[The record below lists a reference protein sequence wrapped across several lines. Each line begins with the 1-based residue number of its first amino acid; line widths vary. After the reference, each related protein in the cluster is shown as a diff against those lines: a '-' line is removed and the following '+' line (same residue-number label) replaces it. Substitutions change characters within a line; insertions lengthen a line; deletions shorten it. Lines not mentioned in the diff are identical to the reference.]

1 MTDTGVGSESC
12 PAELTCAMYA
22 DGELSASEAKLLRE
36 HLDRCPRCRER
47 VLAFQ
52 AERETLVGFLGDAD
66 AFLAES
72 EPVPVPASSHVPVP
86 ASSPVPVP
94 ASSLLPVPAS
104 SPILVLRLMGLI
116 FGTALLLRMGLDL
129 VTGLQLPWG
138 LAWLNPL
145 QVSGQLSLL
154 FSSCVYFIREGGSI
168 MESLMITAGITAL
181 LGTLVYLI
189 FVEFQRS
196 ARSARSSWLPVM
208 LGTLILAF
216 IAAPPAKAI
225 EIKSGENVSIEA
237 NEVIDD
243 TFVAFGRTVRI
254 DGVVTGDLIAFAES
268 IDIQGSVH
276 GDAFFFGQNIEIEG
290 KVDGGIGAFGEVI
303 RLGNTVGQS
312 VYGFGKSILS
322 RRDAAIGGD
331 LFAFGD
337 QINVGGSVG
346 RNVTVFGNR
355 LTVSGKVLRDVTF
368 SGRVAAIQSS
378 ASIGGNL
385 DVELPSEEDLLVVS
399 GSSVAGTTSIDV
411 YEERQ
416 EEAGS
421 FWSFWSFWSLL
432 FSVLWLAAAFISGML
447 VFWALP
453 AFKSQPLEDIRSI
466 LVSAGTGV
474 VILIALPVAAAVFA
488 VTLIGLPVGLVTMVV
503 WAVGL
508 YLSKIVVAHYLGT
521 ALLRSKQ
528 QDMRSVA
535 LALSVGLVLVLVAV
549 SLPYVGW
556 VINGL
561 LVILGLGA
569 MSQILYRVARNRTA
583 VA

>member
-1 MTDTGVGSESC
+1 MTDTGVRSESC

-36 HLDRCPRCRER
+36 HLDRCPDCRER

-94 ASSLLPVPAS
+94 ASSPA
-104 SPILVLRLMGLI
+104 LVLQLMGLV

-129 VTGLQLPWG
+129 VMGLQLPWG

-154 FSSCVYFIREGGSI
+154 FSSCVYIIREGGSI
-168 MESLMITAGITAL
+168 MESLIITAGFTAL
-181 LGTLVYLI
+181 AGMLVYLI
-189 FVEFQRS
+189 FATFQRS
-196 ARSARSSWLPVM
+196 AGLPVM

-447 VFWALP
+447 VFWTLP
-453 AFKSQPLEDIRSI
+453 AFKSQPLEDFRSI

>member
-1 MTDTGVGSESC
+1 MTDTGVHSKSC

-22 DGELSASEAKLLRE
+22 DGELSVSEAKLLRE
-36 HLDRCPRCRER
+36 HLGHCPRCHAL

-72 EPVPVPASSHVPVP
+72 EPDPVQA
-86 ASSPVPVP
+86 ASPVPVRA
-94 ASSLLPVPAS
+94 ASPEPVQAASPVPVQAAS
-104 SPILVLRLMGLI
+104 PVLVLRLMGLI
-116 FGTALLLRMGLDL
+116 FGAALLLRMGLDL
-129 VTGLQLPWG
+129 VMGLQLPWG

-168 MESLMITAGITAL
+168 MESLIITAGFTAL
-181 LGTLVYLI
+181 AGMLVYLI
-189 FVEFQRS
+189 LVSFRRS
-196 ARSARSSWLPVM
+196 AGLPVI

-225 EIKSGENVSIEA
+225 EIKSGDSVSIEA

-290 KVDGGIGAFGEVI
+290 KVEGGVGAFGEVI

-312 VYGFGKSILS
+312 VYGFGKSILT

-331 LFAFGD
+331 IFAFGD
-337 QINVGGSVG
+337 QINVGGSIG

-355 LTVSGKVLRDVTF
+355 LTISGRVLRDVTF
-368 SGRVAAIQSS
+368 SGRDAAIQSS
-378 ASIGGNL
+378 ALIGGNL
-385 DVELPSEEDLLVVS
+385 DVELPSEEDLLVDS
-399 GSSVAGTTSIDV
+399 ASSVAGTTSIDV
-411 YEERQ
+411 YEERE

-421 FWSFWSFWSLL
+421 FWSFWPFWSLL

-453 AFKSQPLEDIRSI
+453 AFRFQPLEDFRSI

-474 VILIALPVAAAVFA
+474 IILIALPVAAAVFA
-488 VTLIGLPVGLVTMVV
+488 VTLIGIPVGLVTVV
-503 WAVGL
+503 IWAVGL
-508 YLSKIVVAHYLGT
+508 YLSKIVVAHFLGT
-521 ALLRSKQ
+521 ALLRSKR

-569 MSQILYRVARNRTA
+569 MSQLLYRIARNRTA

>member
-1 MTDTGVGSESC
+1 MTDTGVRSKSC

-22 DGELSASEAKLLRE
+22 DGELSVSEAKLLRE
-36 HLDRCPRCRER
+36 HLDRCPRCREL

-52 AERETLVGFLGDAD
+52 VERETLVGFIGNAD

-72 EPVPVPASSHVPVP
+72 EPLPVPASSPLPVPASSHVPVPASSHVPVP
-86 ASSPVPVP
+86 ASSP
-94 ASSLLPVPAS
+94 A
-104 SPILVLRLMGLI
+104 LVLQLMGLVI
-116 FGTALLLRMGLDL
+116 GTALLLRMGFDL

-154 FSSCVYFIREGGSI
+154 FSSCVYLIREGGSI

-189 FVEFQRS
+189 YASFQRS
-196 ARSARSSWLPVM
+196 SGLPVI

-216 IAAPPAKAI
+216 IAATPAKAI
-225 EIKSGENVSIEA
+225 EIKSGESVSIEA

-276 GDAFFFGQNIEIEG
+276 GDAFFFGQIIEIEG
-290 KVDGGIGAFGEVI
+290 KVEGGVGAFGEMI
-303 RLGNTVGQS
+303 RMGNTVGQS
-312 VYGFGKSILS
+312 VYWFGKSILT

-331 LFAFGD
+331 LFAFAD

-385 DVELPSEEDLLVVS
+385 DVELPSEEDLLVDSV
-399 GSSVAGTTSIDV
+399 SSVAGTTSIDV

-421 FWSFWSFWSLL
+421 FWSSWSFWSLL

-453 AFKSQPLEDIRSI
+453 AFRIQPLEDFRSI

-474 VILIALPVAAAVFA
+474 VILITLPVAAAVFA
-488 VTLIGLPVGLVTMVV
+488 VTLIGIPVGLVTVV
-503 WAVGL
+503 IWAVGL

-521 ALLRSKQ
+521 ALLRSKR

-556 VINGL
+556 VVNGL

-569 MSQILYRVARNRTA
+569 MSQILYRIARNRTA

>member
-1 MTDTGVGSESC
+1 MTDTGVHSKSC

-22 DGELSASEAKLLRE
+22 DGELSVSEAKLLRE
-36 HLDRCPRCRER
+36 HLDRCPRCHAL

-72 EPVPVPASSHVPVP
+72 EPEPVQ

-94 ASSLLPVPAS
+94 AASPVL
-104 SPILVLRLMGLI
+104 ILQLMGLVV
-116 FGTALLLRMGLDL
+116 GTALLLRIGFDL

-168 MESLMITAGITAL
+168 MESLIITAGFTAL
-181 LGTLVYLI
+181 AGMLVYLI
-189 FVEFQRS
+189 LVSLQRS
-196 ARSARSSWLPVM
+196 AGLPVM
-208 LGTLILAF
+208 LGTLILA
-216 IAAPPAKAI
+216 IVAALPAKAI
-225 EIKSGENVSIEA
+225 EIKSGQSVSIEA
-237 NEVIDD
+237 DEVIDD

-276 GDAFFFGQNIEIEG
+276 GDAFFFGQIIEIEG
-290 KVDGGIGAFGEVI
+290 KVEGGVGAFGEVI
-303 RLGNTVGQS
+303 RMGNTVGQS
-312 VYGFGKSILS
+312 VYWFGKSILT

-331 LFAFGD
+331 LFAFAD

-368 SGRVAAIQSS
+368 SGSVAAIQSS

-385 DVELPSEEDLLVVS
+385 DVELPSEEDLLVDS
-399 GSSVAGTTSIDV
+399 ASSVAGTTSIDV

-416 EEAGS
+416 EETG
-421 FWSFWSFWSLL
+421 SFWSFWSLL

-453 AFKSQPLEDIRSI
+453 AFRSQPLEDFGSI

-488 VTLIGLPVGLVTMVV
+488 VTLIGLPLGLVTLVL

-508 YLSKIVVAHYLGT
+508 YLSKIIVAHFLGT
-521 ALLRSKQ
+521 ALLRSKR

-569 MSQILYRVARNRTA
+569 MSQILYRIARNRTA

>member
-1 MTDTGVGSESC
+1 MTDTGVHSKSC

-22 DGELSASEAKLLRE
+22 DGELSVSEAKLLRE
-36 HLDRCPRCRER
+36 HLDRCPHCRDL

-52 AERETLVGFLGDAD
+52 AERETLVGFLGNAD

-72 EPVPVPASSHVPVP
+72 EPEPVQ
-86 ASSPVPVP
+86 ASSPV
-94 ASSLLPVPAS
+94 
-104 SPILVLRLMGLI
+104 LVLRLMGLV
-116 FGTALLLRMGLDL
+116 FGTALLLRMGLGL
-129 VTGLQLPWG
+129 VMGLQLPWG

-154 FSSCVYFIREGGSI
+154 FSSCVYLIREGGSI
-168 MESLMITAGITAL
+168 MEFLMITAGFTAL
-181 LGTLVYLI
+181 SGMLVFLI
-189 FVEFQRS
+189 FVSFR
-196 ARSARSSWLPVM
+196 RSSGLPVM

-216 IAAPPAKAI
+216 IAATPAKAI

-237 NEVIDD
+237 NEIIDD

-276 GDAFFFGQNIEIEG
+276 GDAIFFGQNIEIEG
-290 KVDGGIGAFGEVI
+290 KVDGGIGVFGEVI

-322 RRDAAIGGD
+322 RRDAEIGGD

-378 ASIGGNL
+378 ASIDGNL
-385 DVELPSEEDLLVVS
+385 DVELPSEEDLLLDSV
-399 GSSVAGTTSIDV
+399 SSVAGTTSIGVSD
-411 YEERQ
+411 ERQ
-416 EEAGS
+416 EESGS
-421 FWSFWSFWSLL
+421 FWSFWPLL

-453 AFKSQPLEDIRSI
+453 AFRRQPLEDFRSI
-466 LVSAGTGV
+466 LVSGGTGV

-488 VTLIGLPVGLVTMVV
+488 ATLIGLPVGLVTVVV

-521 ALLRSKQ
+521 ALLRSKR

-569 MSQILYRVARNRTA
+569 MSQILYRIARHRSA

>member
-1 MTDTGVGSESC
+1 MTDKGMRKASC
-12 PAELTCAMYA
+12 PAELDCAMYV
-22 DGELSASEAKLLRE
+22 DGELPVSEARQLRE
-36 HLDRCPRCRER
+36 HLGRCSRCRDL
-47 VLAFQ
+47 VHAYQ
-52 AERETLVGFLGDAD
+52 AERKTLVEFLGNAE

-72 EPVPVPASSHVPVP
+72 EPALAPVPTPTTSPSP
-86 ASSPVPVP
+86 A
-94 ASSLLPVPAS
+94 
-104 SPILVLRLMGLI
+104 LVLQLLGLVV
-116 FGTALLLRMGLDL
+116 GTALLLRMGLDL
-129 VTGLQLPWG
+129 VMGLQLPWG

-168 MESLMITAGITAL
+168 MESLMITAGIIAL
-181 LGTLVYLI
+181 SGMLACLFYVS
-189 FVEFQRS
+189 FQRS
-196 ARSARSSWLPVM
+196 AGLPVM
-208 LGTLILAF
+208 LGTLLLAVVW
-216 IAAPPAKAI
+216 ATPAEAI
-225 EIKSGENVSIEA
+225 EIESGDHITIDA
-237 NEVIDD
+237 GEVIDD

-268 IDIQGSVH
+268 IDIQGSVY
-276 GDAFFFGQNIEIEG
+276 GDAFVFGQNLEIVGQVEG
-290 KVDGGIGAFGEVI
+290 GLGVFGEVI
-303 RLGNTVGQS
+303 RIGDSVGQS

-322 RRDAAIGGD
+322 SRDAAIGGD

-337 QINVGGSVG
+337 QINVDGSVG
-346 RNVTVFGNR
+346 RNVTVFGSR
-355 LTVSGKVLRDVTF
+355 LTVSGKVARDVTF
-368 SGRVAAIQSS
+368 SGSAVAIQSP

-385 DVELPSEEDLLVVS
+385 DVNLPSEEDLLVYSASSVS
-399 GSSVAGTTSIDV
+399 GATNIGVP
-411 YEERQ
+411 EERQ
-416 EEAGS
+416 EKEGS
-421 FWSFWSFWSLL
+421 FWSYWSLL

-453 AFKSQPLEDIRSI
+453 AFRRQPLEDFKSI

-474 VILIALPVAAAVFA
+474 VTLTVLPVVAVVCA
-488 VTLIGLPVGLVTMVV
+488 VTLIGLPIGLVTVV
-503 WAVGL
+503 LWAMGI

-521 ALLRSKQ
+521 AILRAKR

-535 LALSVGLVLVLVAV
+535 LAMSVGLVLVLAAV

-569 MSQILYRVARNRTA
+569 MGQILYRTARNRTA

>member
-1 MTDTGVGSESC
+1 MMTDTGVGSESC

-22 DGELSASEAKLLRE
+22 DGELSVSEAKLLRL
-36 HLDRCPRCRER
+36 HLDRCPRCHAL

-72 EPVPVPASSHVPVP
+72 GPLPVQT
-86 ASSPVPVP
+86 SSPVPVP
-94 ASSLLPVPAS
+94 ASSSVPVPAS
-104 SPILVLRLMGLI
+104 SPALVLQLMGLVV
-116 FGTALLLRMGLDL
+116 GTALLLRMGFDL

-196 ARSARSSWLPVM
+196 ARSAGSPVM
-208 LGTLILAF
+208 LGTLILA
-216 IAAPPAKAI
+216 IVAALPAKAI

-237 NEVIDD
+237 NEIIDD

-290 KVDGGIGAFGEVI
+290 KVEGGVGAFGEVI

-322 RRDAAIGGD
+322 RRDAAIAGD

-337 QINVGGSVG
+337 QINVGGSIG

-355 LTVSGKVLRDVTF
+355 LTVSGKVIRDVTF
-368 SGRVAAIQSS
+368 SGSVAAIQSS

-385 DVELPSEEDLLVVS
+385 DVNLSSKEDLLLDS
-399 GSSVAGTTSIDV
+399 ASSVAGTTSIGVRD
-411 YEERQ
+411 ERQ
-416 EEAGS
+416 EESG
-421 FWSFWSFWSLL
+421 SFWSFWSLL

-453 AFKSQPLEDIRSI
+453 AFRRQPLEDFRSI

-488 VTLIGLPVGLVTMVV
+488 VTLIGLPVGLVTLVL

-508 YLSKIVVAHYLGT
+508 FLSKIVVAHFLGT
-521 ALLRSKQ
+521 ALLRSKR

-535 LALSVGLVLVLVAV
+535 LALSVGLVLVLIAV

-569 MSQILYRVARNRTA
+569 MSQILYRIARNRTA

>member
-1 MTDTGVGSESC
+1 MTDTGVQSKSC

-22 DGELSASEAKLLRE
+22 DGELSVSEAKLLRE
-36 HLDRCPRCRER
+36 HLGHCPRCRDL
-47 VLAFQ
+47 VLALQ
-52 AERETLVGFLGDAD
+52 TERETLVGFLGDAD

-72 EPVPVPASSHVPVP
+72 EPEPVQAASPA
-86 ASSPVPVP
+86 
-94 ASSLLPVPAS
+94 
-104 SPILVLRLMGLI
+104 LVLRLMGLV
-116 FGTALLLRMGLDL
+116 FGAALLLRMGLDL
-129 VTGLQLPWG
+129 VMGLQLPWG

-154 FSSCVYFIREGGSI
+154 FSSCVYLIREGGSI
-168 MESLMITAGITAL
+168 MESLMITAGFTAL
-181 LGTLVYLI
+181 AGMLVYLI
-189 FVEFQRS
+189 FVSFQRS
-196 ARSARSSWLPVM
+196 AGLPMM

-225 EIKSGENVSIEA
+225 EIKSGESVSIEA

-276 GDAFFFGQNIEIEG
+276 GDAFFLGQNIEIEG
-290 KVDGGIGAFGEVI
+290 KVEGGVGAFGEVI

-312 VYGFGKSILS
+312 VYGFGKSILT
-322 RRDAAIGGD
+322 RRDAAIEGD

-337 QINVGGSVG
+337 QINVGGSIG
-346 RNVTVFGNR
+346 RNVAVFGNR

-368 SGRVAAIQSS
+368 SGRIAAIQSS

-385 DVELPSEEDLLVVS
+385 DVNLSSEEDLLLDS
-399 GSSVAGTTSIDV
+399 ASSVAGTTSIGVRD
-411 YEERQ
+411 ERQ
-416 EEAGS
+416 EESG
-421 FWSFWSFWSLL
+421 SFWSFWSLL

-453 AFKSQPLEDIRSI
+453 AFRRQPLEDFRSI

-488 VTLIGLPVGLVTMVV
+488 VTLIGLPVGLVTLVLL
-503 WAVGL
+503 AVGL
-508 YLSKIVVAHYLGT
+508 YLSKIIVAHFLGT
-521 ALLRSKQ
+521 ALLRSKR

-569 MSQILYRVARNRTA
+569 ISQILYRTARNRTA

>member
-1 MTDTGVGSESC
+1 MTDTGVRSKSC

-22 DGELSASEAKLLRE
+22 DGELSAFEAKLLCE
-36 HLDRCPRCRER
+36 HLDRCPRCRAL

-72 EPVPVPASSHVPVP
+72 EPVPVPASSPVPVPDSSHVPVP
-86 ASSPVPVP
+86 ASSP
-94 ASSLLPVPAS
+94 A
-104 SPILVLRLMGLI
+104 LVLQFMGLVV
-116 FGTALLLRMGLDL
+116 GTALLLRMGFDL

-168 MESLMITAGITAL
+168 MESLMITAGFTVLA
-181 LGTLVYLI
+181 GMLVYLI
-189 FVEFQRS
+189 YASFQRS
-196 ARSARSSWLPVM
+196 SGLPVI

-216 IAAPPAKAI
+216 IAATPAKAI
-225 EIKSGENVSIEA
+225 EIKSGESVSIEA

-268 IDIQGSVH
+268 IYIQGSVH

-290 KVDGGIGAFGEVI
+290 KVEGGVGAFGEVI

-312 VYGFGKSILS
+312 VYGFGKSILT
-322 RRDAAIGGD
+322 RRAAAIGGD

-337 QINVGGSVG
+337 QINVGGSIG
-346 RNVTVFGNR
+346 RNVMAFGNR
-355 LTVSGKVLRDVTF
+355 LTVLGKVLRDVNF
-368 SGRVAAIQSS
+368 SGRIAAIQSS

-385 DVELPSEEDLLVVS
+385 DVNLSSEEDLLLDS
-399 GSSVAGTTSIDV
+399 TSSVAGTTSIDV
-411 YEERQ
+411 RDERQ
-416 EEAGS
+416 DESG
-421 FWSFWSFWSLL
+421 SFWSFWSLL

-453 AFKSQPLEDIRSI
+453 AFRSQPLEDFRSI

-488 VTLIGLPVGLVTMVV
+488 VTLIGLPVGLVTLVI

-521 ALLRSKQ
+521 ALLRSKR

-535 LALSVGLVLVLVAV
+535 LALSVGLLLVLVAV

-569 MSQILYRVARNRTA
+569 MSQMLYRIARNRTA

>member
-1 MTDTGVGSESC
+1 MTDTGVRSKSC

-22 DGELSASEAKLLRE
+22 DGELSVSEAKLLRE
-36 HLDRCPRCRER
+36 HLDRCPRCHAL

-72 EPVPVPASSHVPVP
+72 EPEPVQASSHVPAP
-86 ASSPVPVP
+86 ASSPEPVQAATP
-94 ASSLLPVPAS
+94 A
-104 SPILVLRLMGLI
+104 LVLRLMGLV
-116 FGTALLLRMGLDL
+116 FGAALLLRMGLDL
-129 VTGLQLPWG
+129 AMGLQLPWG

-154 FSSCVYFIREGGSI
+154 FSSCVYLIREGGSI
-168 MESLMITAGITAL
+168 MESLIITAGFTAL
-181 LGTLVYLI
+181 AGMLVYLI
-189 FVEFQRS
+189 LVSFQRS
-196 ARSARSSWLPVM
+196 AGFPVM
-208 LGTLILAF
+208 LGTLILA
-216 IAAPPAKAI
+216 IAAATPAMAI

-237 NEVIDD
+237 NEIIDD

-290 KVDGGIGAFGEVI
+290 KVEGGIGAFGEVI

-312 VYGFGKSILS
+312 VYGFGKSILT

-331 LFAFGD
+331 IFAFGD
-337 QINVGGSVG
+337 QINVGGSIG

-355 LTVSGKVLRDVTF
+355 LTVSGKVYRDVTF
-368 SGRVAAIQSS
+368 SGSVAAIQSS

-385 DVELPSEEDLLVVS
+385 DVNLSSEEDLLLDS
-399 GSSVAGTTSIDV
+399 ASSVAGTTSISVRD
-411 YEERQ
+411 EHQ
-416 EEAGS
+416 EESG
-421 FWSFWSFWSLL
+421 SFWSFWSLL
-432 FSVLWLAAAFISGML
+432 LSVLWLAAAFISGML

-453 AFKSQPLEDIRSI
+453 AFRRQPLEDFRSI

-488 VTLIGLPVGLVTMVV
+488 VTLIGLPLGFVTLVLL
-503 WAVGL
+503 AVGL
-508 YLSKIVVAHYLGT
+508 YLSKIIVAHFLGT
-521 ALLRSKQ
+521 ALLRSKR

-569 MSQILYRVARNRTA
+569 MSQILYRTARNRTA

>member
-1 MTDTGVGSESC
+1 MTDTGVHSKSC

-22 DGELSASEAKLLRE
+22 DGELSVSEAKLLRE
-36 HLDRCPRCRER
+36 HLDRCPRCHAL

-72 EPVPVPASSHVPVP
+72 EPEPVQ

-94 ASSLLPVPAS
+94 AASPVL
-104 SPILVLRLMGLI
+104 ILQLMGLV
-116 FGTALLLRMGLDL
+116 FGTALLLRMGFDL

-154 FSSCVYFIREGGSI
+154 FSSCVFFIREGGSI
-168 MESLMITAGITAL
+168 MESLIITAGFTAL
-181 LGTLVYLI
+181 AGMLVYLI
-189 FVEFQRS
+189 LVSFQRS
-196 ARSARSSWLPVM
+196 AGFPVM
-208 LGTLILAF
+208 LGTLTLA
-216 IAAPPAKAI
+216 IVAATPAKAI
-225 EIKSGENVSIEA
+225 EIKSGQSVSIEA
-237 NEVIDD
+237 DEVIDD

-276 GDAFFFGQNIEIEG
+276 GDAFFFGQIIEIEG
-290 KVDGGIGAFGEVI
+290 KVEGGVGAFGEVI
-303 RLGNTVGQS
+303 RMGNSVGQS
-312 VYGFGKSILS
+312 VYWFGKSILT

-331 LFAFGD
+331 LFAFAD

-355 LTVSGKVLRDVTF
+355 LTVSGNVLRDVTF
-368 SGRVAAIQSS
+368 SGSVAAIQSS

-385 DVELPSEEDLLVVS
+385 DVELPSEEDLLVDS
-399 GSSVAGTTSIDV
+399 ASSVAGTTSIDV

-416 EEAGS
+416 EEAES
-421 FWSFWSFWSLL
+421 FWSFWSLWSLL

-453 AFKSQPLEDIRSI
+453 AFRRQPLEDFGSI

-508 YLSKIVVAHYLGT
+508 YLSKIIVAHFLGT
-521 ALLRSKQ
+521 ALLRSKR

-569 MSQILYRVARNRTA
+569 MSQILYRIARNRTA